1 MLCELLSSILNRKV
15 TRGISDSE
23 SVGLS
28 KLSPPPD
35 PSLGCGAASDR
46 STVNRPAL
54 CAVVVTGISNGGP
67 IGSCRLDSPSN
78 NQKKASKICNGT
90 VVTFPININTEP
102 YCFNP
107 TTKRMLI
114 MVSSVSI

>member
-15 TRGISDSE
+15 TGGISDSE

-54 CAVVVTGISNGGP
+54 CVVVVTGHGISNGGP

-78 NQKKASKICNGT
+78 NQKKPLEFA
-90 VVTFPININTEP
+90 
-102 YCFNP
+102 
-107 TTKRMLI
+107 MAQ
-114 MVSSVSI
+114 